1 MADNLINPKVI
12 LKKKQIP
19 VLVDF
24 CLEESI
30 EFSVKQQTFPETDW
44 EIELKLKDIKTAIIV
59 GMFIREN
66 RFDIEG
72 IDQQRYKKT
81 SGKKADE
88 KTEIA
93 DKNEISVKPESKTEH
108 HSKSKHEPEDNQ
120 SPTLM

>member
-1 MADNLINPKVI
+1 MADNVSNPKVV

-44 EIELKLKDIKTAIIV
+44 EIELKLKDIKTAILV
-59 GMFIREN
+59 GMLLREN
-66 RFDIEG
+66 KFDIEG
-72 IDQQRYKKT
+72 IDQQRYKKVA
-81 SGKKADE
+81 GKKTDE
-88 KTEIA
+88 
-93 DKNEISVKPESKTEH
+93 KPESISKPETKTEQ
-108 HSKSKHEPEDNQ
+108 HSKPKHETEDNQ